1 MLDTHAKEGNL
12 KFPYTCEHIWY
23 KSNPFFQNLKHFSWK
38 KMRET
43 ASITHERHTYNYI
56 DHFPAPAFSPSPSPK
71 IRVKSGKFILKI
83 FLFYKKGGNFAI

>member
-12 KFPYTCEHIWY
+12 KFPDTCEHIWY
-23 KSNPFFQNLKHFSWK
+23 KNNPFFSKSKKFFLK

-43 ASITHERHTYNYI
+43 ASITHERHIYNYI
-56 DHFPAPAFSPSPSPK
+56 GHFPAPAFSPSLSPK
-71 IRVKSGKFILKI
+71 IQVKSCKFILKF